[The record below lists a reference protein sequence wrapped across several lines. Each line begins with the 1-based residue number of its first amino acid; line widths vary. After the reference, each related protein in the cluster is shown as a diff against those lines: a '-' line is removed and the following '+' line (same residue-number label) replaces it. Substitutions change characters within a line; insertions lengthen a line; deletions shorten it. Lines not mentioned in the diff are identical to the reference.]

1 MFGCIGWIG
10 PAWLFCKR
18 FLNNLIS
25 RWYWALRFFLN
36 IYLSQIQITIFRRGQ
51 EAEEREKFLIDSD
64 FTPFGLFHRGEW
76 RSDQGVDIFQ
86 SLGCVHH
93 SVYRVWSPN
102 LGCLAIRRRWGNEVN
117 LILQPFSGPLRSNA
131 EVSEEKIFN
140 LLVQVGSKQ
149 GGLGN
154 LTSWEGACCQRYH
167 WDKRF
172 LRKSLDLGFPVEEE
186 RKPYLLW
193 HFSFCKPE
201 NKSCTNR
208 PLNIAL

>member
-1 MFGCIGWIG
+1 MTWPRC
-10 PAWLFCKR
+10 R
-18 FLNNLIS
+18 
-25 RWYWALRFFLN
+25 Y
-36 IYLSQIQITIFRRGQ
+36 QDT
-51 EAEEREKFLIDSD
+51 
-64 FTPFGLFHRGEW
+64 
-76 RSDQGVDIFQ
+76 FQ

-117 LILQPFSGPLRSNA
+117 LILQPLSGPLRSNA

-154 LTSWEGACCQRYH
+154 LTRWGGACCQRYH

-186 RKPYLLW
+186 RKHRHSQKPYLLW
-193 HFSFCKPE
+193 HFSFRKPE
-201 NKSCTNR
+201 INHAPTGHWILCSNF
-208 PLNIAL
+208 